1 MFHFCYFRF
10 TSALK
15 SIIMDLANRMIQC
28 QQCLKREFNPKN
40 GVVCSLTHAKPAFEG
55 KACPDFDEDSKVDK
69 ERARQIGAA
78 TYRTDKE
85 KALKNAPRQPITA
98 KMVFT
103 VIGGILLVII
113 VIAIR
118 VAIRYS

>member
-1 MFHFCYFRF
+1 
-10 TSALK
+10 
-15 SIIMDLANRMIQC
+15 MDLANRMIQC
-28 QQCLKREFNPKN
+28 QQCKLREFNPRN

-55 KACPDFDEDSKVDK
+55 KECPDFKEDPKVDK
-69 ERARQIGAA
+69 ERARQIATATGRAA
-78 TYRTDKE
+78 REQEIMDAPKE
-85 KALKNAPRQPITA
+85 PITA
-98 KMVFT
+98 KTVFA